1 MSKLLIVFL
10 IVLTFMVIYWVV
22 VGEKRFKNEF
32 Y

>member
-22 VGEKRFKNEF
+22 AGEKRFKNEF
-32 Y
+32 H

>member
-10 IVLTFMVIYWVV
+10 ILISIMVIYWVV